1 MKEIYR
7 PTRAEINIDN
17 LKSNFDNIRALL
29 KKETK
34 LCAIIKAN
42 GYGHGAVRLAK
53 IYEEQG
59 ADYFGVA
66 TCEEALELR
75 QAGIKTPVM
84 CLGYVPEN
92 RFEDMIENHIDITLY
107 SVEKAL
113 LLSEKAVK
121 SEKKANI
128 HIKLDSGMSRLGF
141 QCNDETVDAIMAIS
155 RLDKINIIGVFTHF
169 ALADDKSP
177 DYTIKQFE
185 NYMRVVSALEEKG
198 LEIPIKH
205 VCNSAGVMMFPDYH
219 LDMVRPG
226 IILYGHYPSEDVD
239 KSVIELRPAMALKT
253 EISHVKELEEGRGVS
268 YGHKYITGSN
278 EVIATLPVGYADGF
292 TRMLSGKA
300 DVMIDG
306 RIVPVV
312 GRICM
317 DQSMIK
323 VDGSAKA
330 GDQVTIFS
338 DQPGLAIERFADSL
352 DTINY
357 ELLCMV
363 QRRVPRVYLEK
374 GEITGIE
381 DYLIHNEK

>member
-113 LLSEKAVK
+113 LLSEKAVRSGK
-121 SEKKANI
+121 EANI

-239 KSVIELRPAMALKT
+239 KSVIELRPAMSLKT

-268 YGHKYITGSN
+268 YGHKYITGGN

-323 VDGSAKA
+323 VDSSAKA

-338 DQPGLAIERFADSL
+338 DQPGLAIERFADAL